1 MRVHIGCDHA
11 GLELKDHLL
20 RWLAD
25 EGHDL
30 IDHGPKAYDADDDYP
45 PYCLRTAEAVLADEG
60 SLGVVIGGSGNGEQI
75 AANKV
80 VGIRAALAWSE
91 ETAQLARMH
100 NNANVVSI
108 GARMHPVEDATR
120 FVDVFLTTDF
130 TGEARHARRI
140 MLLRDYE
147 ETGQVPSSDA

>member
-1 MRVHIGCDHA
+1 VARRA
-11 GLELKDHLL
+11 GP
-20 RWLAD
+20 RRRRPWS
-25 EGHDL
+25 EGVRRGRRL
-30 IDHGPKAYDADDDYP
+30 P
-45 PYCLRTAEAVLADEG
+45 AVLSADDEG
-60 SLGVVIGGSGNGEQI
+60 SLGIVIGGSGNGEQI

-80 VGIRAALAWSE
+80 DGIRAALAWSE

-108 GARMHPVEDATR
+108 GARMHSVQEAIR
-120 FVDVFLTTDF
+120 FVEVFLSTDF

>member
-1 MRVHIGCDHA
+1 
-11 GLELKDHLL
+11 
-20 RWLAD
+20 
-25 EGHDL
+25 
-30 IDHGPKAYDADDDYP
+30 
-45 PYCLRTAEAVLADEG
+45 
-60 SLGVVIGGSGNGEQI
+60 
-75 AANKV
+75 
-80 VGIRAALAWSE
+80 
-91 ETAQLARMH
+91 MH

-120 FVDVFLTTDF
+120 FVDVFLTTEF